1 MKRFGSLFV
10 LLLVYG
16 VFAGGAEAKKVESQR
31 VAQTPEEVAAY
42 WTDERMRGAKPAER
56 KPKENAK
63 GGGAGGGKKPAAGSA
78 TEVPA
83 PYTAFPTATN
93 GKVFFTDNGVNYVC
107 SGTAL
112 AGLTGR
118 VVWTAG
124 HCVNEGPGDYFTN
137 WAFVPAYRDGA
148 RPYGTW
154 SATSLHTTS
163 AWQSSGDLSYDLGA
177 ARVAEPSRTATLTA
191 TIGGGRTPAFNYARS
206 QRYNAYGYP
215 AGTPFNGQRLWMC
228 DSSLYMND
236 TNRSPQTMGIQC
248 NMTGGSSGGG
258 WVVPTDGKVYSVNS
272 YGYGSL
278 RNVMFGPW
286 QGEVAQELYT
296 TADTPPPAS

>member
-1 MKRFGSLFV
+1 MKRIGSLFV

-16 VFAGGAEAKKVESQR
+16 IFTGAAEAKRVESQR
-31 VAQTPEEVAAY
+31 VAQSPEDIAAY
-42 WTDERMRGAKPAER
+42 WTDERMRNAKPVDR

-63 GGGAGGGKKPAAGSA
+63 GGGGRKPAPAGSA

-83 PYTAFPTATN
+83 PYTTFPTATN
-93 GKVFFTDNGVNYVC
+93 GKVFFTENGLNYVC

-124 HCVNEGPGDYFTN
+124 HCVHEGPGDYATN
-137 WAFVPAYRDGA
+137 WAFVPAYRDGV

-154 SATSLHTTS
+154 AATSLHTTS
-163 AWQSSGDLSYDLGA
+163 AWASSGDFSYDLGA
-177 ARVAEPSRTATLTA
+177 ARVARANTTATLTA
-191 TIGGGRTPAFNYARS
+191 TIGGGRTPAFNYDPN

-215 AGTPFNGQRLWMC
+215 AASPFNGQRLWKC
-228 DSSLYMND
+228 DSSLYMTD

-258 WVVPTDGKVYSVNS
+258 WVVPADENKVYSVNS

-278 RNVMFGPW
+278 RNVMFGPF
-286 QGEVAQELYT
+286 QGDAAQELFT